1 MADKPHFSPNDT
13 YVLDETVIK
22 RTEELRLTG
31 ILRDLEESEEELAD
45 SDSGETTEGSAK
57 TFALRRPSL
66 ETAHPPTPPGAD
78 YVLQNAIG

>member
-22 RTEELRLTG
+22 RTEKLRLTG

-45 SDSGETTEGSAK
+45 SESGENTERAASGY
-57 TFALRRPSL
+57 TIELSL
-66 ETAHPPTPPGAD
+66 D
-78 YVLQNAIG
+78 D